1 MLRVCMMFISHQS
14 GASMVSIMTKKSK
27 QVDGGRFSLRLPNE
41 MLESI
46 DKECAKR
53 IGCVSRNTWI
63 AEAIAEKLSRANSEH
78 SPIPDD
84 IKAA

>member
-1 MLRVCMMFISHQS
+1 
-14 GASMVSIMTKKSK
+14 MVSIMTKKTK
-27 QVDGGRFSLRLPNE
+27 QVDGGRFSLRLPSE

-46 DKECAKR
+46 DNECAKR

-63 AEAIAEKLSRANSEH
+63 AEAIAEKLNRCNGEH
-78 SPIPDD
+78 APTLDD

>member
-1 MLRVCMMFISHQS
+1 MMTGVHQS
-14 GASMVSIMTKKSK
+14 GAIMVSIMTKKSK
-27 QVDGGRFSLRLPNE
+27 ELQGGRFSLRLPSE
-41 MLESI
+41 VLESI

-63 AEAIAEKLSRANSEH
+63 AEAIAEKLSRCNSEH
-78 SPIPDD
+78 SPTQKE

>member
-1 MLRVCMMFISHQS
+1 
-14 GASMVSIMTKKSK
+14 MVRIMTKKSK
-27 QVDGGRFSLRLPNE
+27 QIDGGRFSLRLPSE

-46 DKECAKR
+46 DNECAKR

-63 AEAIAEKLSRANSEH
+63 AEAIAEKLSRCDREH
-78 SPIPDD
+78 STTPED

>member
-1 MLRVCMMFISHQS
+1 MAKMHQS
-14 GASMVSIMTKKSK
+14 GAIMVSIMIKKSK
-27 QVDGGRFSLRLPNE
+27 QVDGGRFSLRLPSE
-41 MLESI
+41 VLELI

-63 AEAIAEKLSRANSEH
+63 AEAIAEKLSRCNGEH
-78 SPIPDD
+78 TPTPED